1 MPFFYCV
8 ALFLFVPFLIK
19 LFQHSTSISMVL
31 LWCSFPIHHACPSI
45 FLPNATKVVLT
56 SRNFYLSQIYCP
68 QYSSRA
74 KQQKYRYLLPL
85 KKQNCEVIWII
96 CVLEEISEGFWGDFW
111 EIREPG
117 NPETPMQ
124 DSCVTA
130 YFYVSGTNSLVEII
144 QDSTSVM
151 DDYYAMLFVSLIP
164 IRTPPRYGLPDWFLP
179 PPHYQKLERLLLL
192 IYLHPA

>member
-117 NPETPMQ
+117 NPNARQ
-124 DSCVTA
+124 LCHS
-130 YFYVSGTNSLVEII
+130 
-144 QDSTSVM
+144 
-151 DDYYAMLFVSLIP
+151 
-164 IRTPPRYGLPDWFLP
+164 
-179 PPHYQKLERLLLL
+179 LLLCVRYQFSCGNHTRQH
-192 IYLHPA
+192 ICHG